1 MPASLLPISFMK
13 SDLVDVSET
22 KKNLVIEIPSEEVDG
37 EIDRVTKDY
46 GRAAR
51 IPGFRPGKVPLK
63 VVKGRYRDQILHEVA
78 HELVPRAVD
87 EALRQHGVEPISTP
101 DVDIHHLE
109 VKEGQ
114 PLSFTASVDTVP
126 PIDPGDYSEIQ
137 LRRHPTTVE
146 PEAVAEALERL
157 RQRAARFE
165 PVEDR
170 AVGEGDTLA
179 VDLERRP
186 IVDGAPGETEKHENV
201 SLEMGAAVNPP
212 GFDDQLT
219 GMQAGEQ
226 KTFRVNYPADYQ
238 IQELAGTEVEY
249 DVKIRAIRRRVV
261 PPLDDD
267 LAKEVSDADTV
278 EKLREQVQEQLAKQA
293 GREAERQLRQ
303 DLLKALGTKVTF
315 EVPEVLV
322 DRELNRR
329 TEEFVRSLF
338 EQGVD
343 PRKAGIDW
351 EAFRNEQR
359 ETAVDAVKAT
369 LVLDAVAR
377 REELAVSDED
387 LEREV
392 ASFAER
398 TGRTP
403 AAVRAQLEKDQELE
417 RVRTGMRRERSVDF
431 LLSRVTIAAA

>member
-1 MPASLLPISFMK
+1 MRASLLPISFMK

-22 KKNLVIEIPSEEVDG
+22 RKNLVIEIPSEAVD
-37 EIDRVTKDY
+37 EAIERVTRDY

-51 IPGFRPGKVPLK
+51 IPGFRPGKVPVQ
-63 VVKGRYRDQILHEVA
+63 VVKRRFREQILHEVT
-78 HELVPRAVD
+78 HDLVPRAVD
-87 EALRQHGVEPISTP
+87 DALREHTIEPITQP
-101 DVDIHHLE
+101 DVDLHQLA

-114 PLSFTASVDTVP
+114 PLKFTATVETVP
-126 PIDPGDYSEIQ
+126 PIDPGDYGEIQ
-137 LRRHPTTVE
+137 LRRHPATVE
-146 PEAVAEALERL
+146 PAAVDEALERL

-170 AVGEGDTLA
+170 GVEQGDTLS

-186 IVDGAPGETEKHENV
+186 IENGEPGASEKHENV
-201 SLEMGAAVNPP
+201 SLEIGAPVNPP
-212 GFDDQLT
+212 GFDDRLM
-219 GMQAGEQ
+219 GLRAGDE
-226 KTFRVNYPADYQ
+226 KTFRVQYPADHA
-238 IQELAGTEVEY
+238 IKELAGAEVEY
-249 DVKIRAIRRRVV
+249 TVKVRAIRRRVV

-267 LAKEVSDADTV
+267 LAKEVSEADTI
-278 EKLREQVQEQLAKQA
+278 EKLRDHVREQLAKQA

-303 DLLKALGTKVTF
+303 DLLKAIGARVTF

-343 PRKAGIDW
+343 PRQAGIDW

-369 LVLDAVAR
+369 LVLDEVAR
-377 REELAVSDED
+377 REQLAVSDED
-387 LEREV
+387 LDREV
-392 ASFAER
+392 SGFAER

-403 AAVRAQLEKDQELE
+403 AAVRAQLEKDQDLE

-431 LLSRVTIAAA
+431 LLSRVKIASA